1 MAKKDKTEETPAE
14 ETTVVKDRKY
24 LKTKVNAVHEG
35 HAAYIKEQFG
45 VDVPPEFIFA
55 VYSTRVAYRKTS
67 DQYQSA
73 KSARQEAREQAEK
86 EKAETKEQAKK
97 EREAKKAE
105 KEKAKAEKAAAAKAA
120 EEKEEKAT
128 KAAASKSKSTKAS
141 GSTGKGGKKKPF

>member
-86 EKAETKEQAKK
+86 
-97 EREAKKAE
+97 
-105 KEKAKAEKAAAAKAA
+105 AAAAKAA